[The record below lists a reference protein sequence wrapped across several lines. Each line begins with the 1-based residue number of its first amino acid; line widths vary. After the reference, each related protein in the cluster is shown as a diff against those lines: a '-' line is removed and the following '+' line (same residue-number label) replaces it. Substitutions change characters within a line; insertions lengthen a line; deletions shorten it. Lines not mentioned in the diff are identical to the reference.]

1 MNRLFIPKSIAYAML
16 LICIAAWGPFY
27 RASLDK
33 LWMAS
38 GGLVGVGHW
47 AQFQTLMDFIVAP
60 IASGVAVGL
69 SILTAQKKASD
80 RHQLL
85 LGSYCLSALIVL
97 PLLIL
102 VLIFTG
108 EISQWMG
115 FEGNYQL
122 EISLCAIAGYLN
134 LSSAIL
140 NGVFIGQNQQGKA
153 LALMACNGVPIILVI
168 AACNQYQLEH
178 SIAIVLYGLIGVGL
192 CNNLLLLRLLYS
204 TSGYQRPSLN
214 QLMEWGRSLVGFIPA
229 GLAIGIFSPLC
240 VLLARS
246 LIANQQSW
254 EVAGQATAVWRASD
268 WILSGAVTIL
278 YYHFLPL
285 LSREAVQGKIN
296 GAIWRITKQIMI
308 PSAIALIT
316 LVILRNSVLQLLY
329 SDQIHLSL
337 EIALYFWVGEAAR
350 ILSAIFLMGLF
361 VLHATKLI
369 TISDFFSQPLF
380 VMLLFFGMGVS
391 LELAGL
397 AYLLT
402 YLLYSALC
410 ILGFIWIERKS
421 RIA

>member
-1 MNRLFIPKSIAYAML
+1 MPKSINYVIL
-16 LICIAAWGPFY
+16 LIAITAWGPFY

-38 GGLVGVGHW
+38 GGLATIGHW
-47 AQFQTLMDFIVAP
+47 AQFQTLMDFMVAP
-60 IASGVAVGL
+60 IASGIAVGL
-69 SILTAQKKASD
+69 SILTAQKSASD
-80 RHQLL
+80 RLNLL
-85 LGSYCLSALIVL
+85 LSGYCLSALIAL

-108 EISQWMG
+108 KISQWMG
-115 FEGNYQL
+115 LNGDYQL

-134 LSSAIL
+134 LASAIL

-153 LALMACNGVPIILVI
+153 LVLMACSGIPIILAI

-178 SIAIVLYGLIGVGL
+178 PIAIVLYGLMGIGL
-192 CNNLLLLRLLYS
+192 CNNLWLLRMLYS
-204 TSGYQRPSLN
+204 TSGYQHPSLN
-214 QLMEWGRSLVGFIPA
+214 QLIEWGRSLVGFIPA

-285 LSREAVQGKIN
+285 LSCEAVQGKIN
-296 GAIWRITKQIMI
+296 GAIWRITKQVMI
-308 PSAIALIT
+308 PSAIALII
-316 LVILRNSVLQLLY
+316 LVILRNLVLRLLY
-329 SDQIHLSL
+329 SDQIDLSL

-369 TISDFFSQPLF
+369 TIWDFFSQPLF
-380 VMLLFFGMGVS
+380 VMLLFFGMSVS
-391 LELAGL
+391 LELTGL

-410 ILGFIWIERKS
+410 IVGFIWIKRKS
-421 RIA
+421 RIV

>member
-1 MNRLFIPKSIAYAML
+1 
-16 LICIAAWGPFY
+16 
-27 RASLDK
+27 
-33 LWMAS
+33 
-38 GGLVGVGHW
+38 
-47 AQFQTLMDFIVAP
+47 
-60 IASGVAVGL
+60 
-69 SILTAQKKASD
+69 
-80 RHQLL
+80 
-85 LGSYCLSALIVL
+85 
-97 PLLIL
+97 
-102 VLIFTG
+102 
-108 EISQWMG
+108 MG
-115 FEGNYQL
+115 FNGSYQL
-122 EISLCAIAGYLN
+122 EISLCAIAGYIN
-134 LSSAIL
+134 LASAIL
-140 NGVFIGQNQQGKA
+140 NGMFIGQNQQGKA
-153 LALMACNGVPIILVI
+153 LALMACNGIPIILAI
-168 AACNQYQLEH
+168 ATCNQYQLEH
-178 SIAIVLYGLIGVGL
+178 PIAIVLYCLIGIGL
-192 CNNLLLLRLLYS
+192 CNNLLLMSLLYR
-204 TSGYQRPSLN
+204 TSGYQHPSLN
-214 QLMEWGRSLVGFIPA
+214 QLMEWGRSLVAFIPA

-308 PSAIALIT
+308 PSAIAVIT

-391 LELAGL
+391 LELTGL

>member
-1 MNRLFIPKSIAYAML
+1 LNKLFLPKSINYVIL
-16 LICIAAWGPFY
+16 LIAITAWGPFY

-38 GGLVGVGHW
+38 GGLATIGHW
-47 AQFQTLMDFIVAP
+47 AQFQTLMDFMVAP
-60 IASGVAVGL
+60 IASGIAVGL
-69 SILTAQKKASD
+69 SILTAQKSASD
-80 RHQLL
+80 RLNLL
-85 LGSYCLSALIVL
+85 LSGYCLSALIAL

-108 EISQWMG
+108 KISQWMG
-115 FEGNYQL
+115 LNGDYQL

-134 LSSAIL
+134 LASAIL

-153 LALMACNGVPIILVI
+153 LVLMACSGIPIILAI

-178 SIAIVLYGLIGVGL
+178 PIAIVLYGLMGIGL
-192 CNNLLLLRLLYS
+192 CNNLWLLRMLYS
-204 TSGYQRPSLN
+204 TSGYQHPSLN
-214 QLMEWGRSLVGFIPA
+214 QLIEWGRSLVGFIPA

-285 LSREAVQGKIN
+285 LSCEAVQGKIN
-296 GAIWRITKQIMI
+296 GAIWRITKQVMI
-308 PSAIALIT
+308 PSAIALII
-316 LVILRNSVLQLLY
+316 LVILRNLVLRLLY
-329 SDQIHLSL
+329 SDQIDLSL

-369 TISDFFSQPLF
+369 TIWDFFSQPLF
-380 VMLLFFGMGVS
+380 VMLLFFGMSVS
-391 LELAGL
+391 LELTGL

-410 ILGFIWIERKS
+410 IVGFIWIKRKS
-421 RIA
+421 RIV